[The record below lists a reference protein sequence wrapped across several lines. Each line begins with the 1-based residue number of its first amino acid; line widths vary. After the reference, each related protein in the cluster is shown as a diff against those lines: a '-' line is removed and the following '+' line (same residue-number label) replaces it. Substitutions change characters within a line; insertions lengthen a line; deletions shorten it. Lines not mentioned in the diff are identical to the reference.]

1 MFWLARGVNGIIT
14 ERLLGS
20 GCSDLDERGIESV
33 LLGLGAWWAKPRIWL
48 GPAWAVLCGSL
59 ASGRLGFNGRT
70 VLALLLSLFLGDPL
84 LGTVWREASIIA
96 SPSNPTSLIEP
107 SKVRL
112 SPPPYT
118 LPGSLADRLFR
129 WAEERLSWWSSVWPR
144 FEAPV
149 AGLAFAL
156 PLTFVLAIL
165 LGRSVVVL
173 TAVALILVAWESLR
187 LHGGR
192 EPSLL
197 LRACYA
203 GGVAWLV
210 GYLAFRPLIPPVTIK
225 RHGEAMC
232 WALIYTG
239 LLYGFQSIDKG
250 ERVKGMRLLNLV
262 QIFGVAVL
270 VLTQEP
276 ILAGVAGLLLLP
288 QMLLQPVLKRRDF
301 YLRRTQFF
309 ALMGMMVG
317 ALAVAI

>member
-1 MFWLARGVNGIIT
+1 
-14 ERLLGS
+14 
-20 GCSDLDERGIESV
+20 LDGRGIESV
-33 LLGLGAWWAKPRIWL
+33 LLGLEASWAKPRIWL
-48 GPAWAVLCGSL
+48 GPAWAVLCGGL
-59 ASGRLGFNGRT
+59 ASGRLGFNGWT
-70 VLALLLSLFLGDPL
+70 VLVLLLSLFLGDPL
-84 LGTVWREASIIA
+84 LGTIWREASAMA
-96 SPSNPTSLIEP
+96 SPYNPTSLSER
-107 SKVRL
+107 SKARL

-144 FEAPV
+144 FEAPL

-156 PLTFVLAIL
+156 PLAFLLAIL
-165 LGRSVVVL
+165 LGQSVVML
-173 TAVALILVAWESLR
+173 IAVALILVAWESLR

-197 LRACYA
+197 LRASYA
-203 GGVAWLV
+203 GGMAWLV
-210 GYLAFRPLIPPVTIK
+210 GYLAFRPLIPQVALQ
-225 RHGEAMC
+225 RHGEAIL

-239 LLYGFQSIDKG
+239 VLYAFQSIDKG
-250 ERVKGMRLLNLV
+250 ERDEGIRLLNLV

-270 VLTQEP
+270 VLTKEP
-276 ILAGVAGLLLLP
+276 ILAGVVALLLLP
-288 QMLLQPVLKRRDF
+288 QMLLQPVLKRGRV

>member
-1 MFWLARGVNGIIT
+1 M
-14 ERLLGS
+14 
-20 GCSDLDERGIESV
+20 DERGVESV

-48 GPAWAVLCGSL
+48 GPAWAVLCGGL

-70 VLALLLSLFLGDPL
+70 VLGLLLSLFLGDPL
-84 LGTVWREASIIA
+84 LGTIWREASTIA
-96 SPSNPTSLIEP
+96 SPSNPASLSDA

-144 FEAPV
+144 FEAPL

-156 PLTFVLAIL
+156 PLAFLLAIL
-165 LGRSVVVL
+165 LGRSVVLL

-187 LHGGR
+187 LYGGKK
-192 EPSLL
+192 PSYL

-203 GGVAWLV
+203 GGVAWLM
-210 GYLAFRPLIPPVTIK
+210 GYLAFRPLIGQVTIQ
-225 RHGEAMC
+225 RDGEALL

-239 LLYGFQSIDKG
+239 LFYAFQSIDKG
-250 ERVKGMRLLNLV
+250 GRAKGMRVLNLMH
-262 QIFGVAVL
+262 IFGVAVL
-270 VLTQEP
+270 VLTKEP
-276 ILAGVAGLLLLP
+276 ILAGVAGLLILP
-288 QMLLQPVLKRRDF
+288 QMLLQPAFKRGRA

>member
-1 MFWLARGVNGIIT
+1 L
-14 ERLLGS
+14 
-20 GCSDLDERGIESV
+20 DLDERGVESV

-59 ASGRLGFNGRT
+59 GSGRLGFNGRT
-70 VLALLLSLFLGDPL
+70 VLVLLLSLFLGDPL
-84 LGTVWREASIIA
+84 LGTIWREASIIA
-96 SPSNPTSLIEP
+96 SPSNPTSLSER

-129 WAEERLSWWSSVWPR
+129 WVEERLSWWSSVWPR
-144 FEAPV
+144 VEAPL

-156 PLTFVLAIL
+156 PLAFVLAIL
-165 LGRSVVVL
+165 LGRSVLLL

-187 LHGGR
+187 LYGGR
-192 EPSLL
+192 KPSHL

-203 GGVAWLV
+203 GGMAWLM
-210 GYLAFRPLIPPVTIK
+210 GYLAFRPLIGQVAIQ
-225 RHGEAMC
+225 RDGEAFL
-232 WALIYTG
+232 WALICTG
-239 LLYGFQSIDKG
+239 LLYAVQTIDKG
-250 ERVKGMRLLNLV
+250 GRAKGMRVLNLV

-270 VLTQEP
+270 VLTKEP

-288 QMLLQPVLKRRDF
+288 QMLLQPILKRRDW
-301 YLRRTQFF
+301 YLRRTQLF
-309 ALMGMMVG
+309 AMIGMMVG